1 MASFGEEEAKFYREN
16 GYAVIKGFLS
26 EDECRLLREKMAA
39 VISEE
44 DFSQH
49 PVITFSTEDQK
60 QKQIQEEYFLTSGD
74 KVRYFFEE
82 GAVDKESK
90 KVSVP
95 IPQAINK
102 IGHALHVHVDQFR
115 DLTMSERVKNVAR
128 GLGLK
133 NPVIPQGMYIF
144 KQPRIGGVVTPH
156 QDSTFLYTTPNSL
169 VGFWIPLED
178 ADIENSCLWF
188 VPKSHDREPSRR
200 LRMMTKNGALTTQ
213 IEGEEREEPKE
224 NYKACPVPKGSLV
237 LIHGN
242 VLHKSEPNVSNRSR
256 HVYTFH
262 LYDAGTSEWSKDNWL
277 QPTSSVPF
285 PALY

>member
-1 MASFGEEEAKFYREN
+1 MASFSEEEVRGFREN
-16 GYAVIKGFLS
+16 GYAVIKDFLS
-26 EDECRLLREKMAA
+26 EDECQLLRDKMAS

-49 PVITFSTEDQK
+49 PVITFSTQDQDQK
-60 QKQIQEEYFLTSGD
+60 QIKEEYFLTSGD

-82 GAVDKESK
+82 GAVDKDNG
-90 KVSVP
+90 KVAVP

-102 IGHALHVHVDQFR
+102 IGHALHVHVNEFKEI
-115 DLTMSERVKNVAR
+115 TKSERVKSIAR
-128 GLGLK
+128 ALGLQ
-133 NPVIPQGMYIF
+133 NPVIPQAMYIF
-144 KQPRIGGVVTPH
+144 KQPRIGGSVTQH
-156 QDSTFLYTTPNSL
+156 QDSSFLYTTPNSL
-169 VGFWIPLED
+169 VGFWIALED
-178 ADIENSCLWF
+178 AEIENSCLWF

-200 LRMMTKNGALTTQ
+200 LKRMTKNGALTTK
-213 IEGEEREEPKE
+213 IEGEEIEESQSS
-224 NYKACPVPKGSLV
+224 YKACPVPKGSLV